1 MYLIAGILDFFTSL
15 NGIFYTLAYLV
26 GGIPF
31 GLLYGKYLGG
41 VDIRQVGS
49 GSIGATN
56 VLRALKETN
65 PKIAKKVAIL
75 TMLSDAL
82 KGVFILMV
90 AKAFGISYEAQWM
103 MAFLVVVG
111 HCFSPFLK
119 LEGGKGVASSVGV
132 IAVFLPL
139 EALLGL
145 VIWFV
150 VGKLLKIS
158 SLASLFGVVCGVGS
172 SFFLHPE
179 IPHITTHTPL
189 VLIMCIVLYKHI
201 PNIIRLIQ
209 RKEQK
214 VI

>member
-49 GSIGATN
+49 GSLGATN

-82 KGVFILMV
+82 KGVVILMV
-90 AKAFGISYEAQWM
+90 AKAFSVSYEAQWM
-103 MAFLVVVG
+103 MAFLAVVG

-119 LEGGKGVASSVGV
+119 LEGGKGVATCVGV
-132 IAVFLPL
+132 VAVFLPL
-139 EALLGL
+139 EAVLGL
-145 VIWFV
+145 VIWFI

-158 SLASLFGVVCGVGS
+158 SLASLFGVVCGIAS

-179 IPHITTHTPL
+179 IPHIGTHTPL
-189 VLIMCIVLYKHI
+189 ILMMCIVLYKHI

>member
-82 KGVFILMV
+82 KGVVILMV
-90 AKAFGISYEAQWM
+90 AKAFSVSYEAQWM
-103 MAFLVVVG
+103 MAFLAVVG

-119 LEGGKGVASSVGV
+119 LEGGKGVATCVGV
-132 IAVFLPL
+132 VAVFLPL
-139 EALLGL
+139 EAVLGL
-145 VIWFV
+145 VIWFI

-158 SLASLFGVVCGVGS
+158 SLASLFGVVCGIAS
-172 SFFLHPE
+172 SFFLPPE
-179 IPHITTHTPL
+179 IPHIGTHTPL
-189 VLIMCIVLYKHI
+189 ILMMCIVLYKHI

>member
-1 MYLIAGILDFFTSL
+1 MYLLAGILDFFTSL
-15 NGIFYTLAYLV
+15 NGIFYTLAYVV

-56 VLRALKETN
+56 VLRALKESN
-65 PKIAKKVAIL
+65 PKIAKKIAIL

-82 KGVFILMV
+82 KGVVIIMI
-90 AKAFGISYEAQWM
+90 AKAFGVSFEAQWM
-103 MAFLVVVG
+103 MALLAVVG

-119 LEGGKGVASSVGV
+119 LEGGKGVATCVGV
-132 IAVFLPL
+132 VAVFLPL
-139 EALLGL
+139 EAILGL
-145 VIWFV
+145 VVWFV

-158 SLASLFGVVCGVGS
+158 SLASLFGVICGIGF

-179 IPHITTHTPL
+179 IPHIATHTPL
-189 VLIMCIVLYKHI
+189 VLMLLLILYKHI

>member
-82 KGVFILMV
+82 KGVLILMV

-158 SLASLFGVVCGVGS
+158 SLASLFGVICGVAS

-189 VLIMCIVLYKHI
+189 ILMMCIILYKHI

>member
-82 KGVFILMV
+82 KGVLILMV
-90 AKAFGISYEAQWM
+90 AKVFGISYEAQWM

-189 VLIMCIVLYKHI
+189 ILIMCIVLYKHI

-209 RKEQK
+209 RKEQR

>member
-145 VIWFV
+145 VIWFI

>member
-1 MYLIAGILDFFTSL
+1 MYLIAGILDFFTNL

-82 KGVFILMV
+82 KGVLILMV

-158 SLASLFGVVCGVGS
+158 SLASLFGVICGVGS

-189 VLIMCIVLYKHI
+189 ILIMCIVLYKHI

-209 RKEQK
+209 RKEQR

>member
-158 SLASLFGVVCGVGS
+158 SLASLFGVICGVGS

>member
-82 KGVFILMV
+82 KGVVILMV
-90 AKAFGISYEAQWM
+90 AKAFSVSYEAQWM

-189 VLIMCIVLYKHI
+189 ILIMCIVLYKHI

>member
-82 KGVFILMV
+82 KGVVILMV
-90 AKAFGISYEAQWM
+90 AKAFSVSYEAQWM
-103 MAFLVVVG
+103 MAFLAVVG

-158 SLASLFGVVCGVGS
+158 SLASLFGVICGVAS

-189 VLIMCIVLYKHI
+189 ILIMCIVLYKHI

>member
-82 KGVFILMV
+82 KGVLILMV

-158 SLASLFGVVCGVGS
+158 SLASLFGVICGVAS

-189 VLIMCIVLYKHI
+189 ILIMCIVLYKHI

>member
-82 KGVFILMV
+82 KGVLILMV

-158 SLASLFGVVCGVGS
+158 SLASLFGVICGVGS

-189 VLIMCIVLYKHI
+189 ILMMCIVLYKHI

>member
-56 VLRALKETN
+56 VLRVLKEIN

-179 IPHITTHTPL
+179 IPYITTHTPL
-189 VLIMCIVLYKHI
+189 ILIMCIVLYKHI

-209 RKEQK
+209 RKEQR

>member
-82 KGVFILMV
+82 KGVVILMV
-90 AKAFGISYEAQWM
+90 AKAFSVSYEAQWM

-158 SLASLFGVVCGVGS
+158 SLASLFGVICGVGS

-189 VLIMCIVLYKHI
+189 ILIMCIVLYKHI

>member
-82 KGVFILMV
+82 KGVLILMV

-158 SLASLFGVVCGVGS
+158 SLASLFGVICGVGS

-189 VLIMCIVLYKHI
+189 ILIMCIVLYKHI

-209 RKEQK
+209 RKEHR

>member
-82 KGVFILMV
+82 KGVLILMV

-189 VLIMCIVLYKHI
+189 ILIMCIVLYKHI

-209 RKEQK
+209 RKEQR

>member
-1 MYLIAGILDFFTSL
+1 MYLLSGILDFFTSL
-15 NGIFYTLAYLV
+15 NGIFYTLSFVV

-31 GLLYGKYLGG
+31 GLLYGKFFGG
-41 VDIRQVGS
+41 INIREVGS

-56 VLRALKETN
+56 VLRALKTQN
-65 PKIAKKVAIL
+65 PKLAKKIAIL

-82 KGVFILMV
+82 KGVIVILI
-90 AKAFGISYEAQWM
+90 AKSFNVSFEAQWM
-103 MAFLVVVG
+103 MAFLAIVG

-119 LEGGKGVASSVGV
+119 FEGGKGVATCVGV
-132 IAVFLPL
+132 VAVFLPI

-145 VIWFV
+145 IVWLL
-150 VGKLLKIS
+150 VGKFLKIS
-158 SLASLFGVVCGVGS
+158 SLASLFGVICGIGS

-189 VLIMCIVLYKHI
+189 VLMMLIIFYKHI

>member
-90 AKAFGISYEAQWM
+90 AKAFSISYEAQWM

-145 VIWFV
+145 VIWFI

-158 SLASLFGVVCGVGS
+158 SLASLFGVICGVGS

>member
-189 VLIMCIVLYKHI
+189 ILIMCIVLYKHI

-214 VI
+214 VL

>member
-65 PKIAKKVAIL
+65 PKIARKVAIL

-82 KGVFILMV
+82 KGVLILMV

-158 SLASLFGVVCGVGS
+158 SLASLFGVICGVAS

-189 VLIMCIVLYKHI
+189 ILIMCIVLYKHI

>member
-82 KGVFILMV
+82 KGVLILMV

-158 SLASLFGVVCGVGS
+158 SLASLFGVICVVCS
-172 SFFLHPE
+172 SFLLHPE

-189 VLIMCIVLYKHI
+189 ILIMCIVLYKHI